1 LLHTKNTYLII
12 SILHNII
19 GVNMTKQENTDE
31 KHTEGMLQVEKD
43 VIIGEELQLSS
54 VEKTKIEREG
64 QEVELYIYYA
74 KRTSD
79 GQIVSFYG
87 SSVLNEQYD
96 LGFLKS
102 DTFFVLDKL
111 ISRKSGNSYFK
122 AIVLHKAGE

>member
-1 LLHTKNTYLII
+1 
-12 SILHNII
+12 
-19 GVNMTKQENTDE
+19 MTEQENADE

-43 VIIGEELQLSS
+43 VLIGEELQLSS
-54 VEKTKIEREG
+54 VEKTKIERMGE
-64 QEVELYIYYA
+64 EAELYIYYA

-96 LGFLKS
+96 LGYIKP

-111 ISRKSGNSYFK
+111 ISRKSGNSYYK
-122 AIVLHKAGE
+122 AIILHKAEVSK

>member
-1 LLHTKNTYLII
+1 
-12 SILHNII
+12 
-19 GVNMTKQENTDE
+19 MTKQENTDE

>member
-1 LLHTKNTYLII
+1 MLHTKNTYLII